1 MEQHIMVER
10 YLTNAYLENIEAYQ
24 EQIQLGSVG
33 ADLDTYGSDKLYKT
47 EMPLPSG
54 WKKEEYVKRK
64 KKMEMTKKKEVTNFI
79 INTGEDILNKVHTE
93 VMESISKKSKE
104 YLDADS
110 LQNYEMLQNVK
121 IGVKVLYQRLK
132 AEYEK

>member
-1 MEQHIMVER
+1 MAEQ
-10 YLTNAYLENIEAYQ
+10 YLANAYLENIEAYQ
-24 EQIQLGSVG
+24 EQIQSGSVG

-64 KKMEMTKKKEVTNFI
+64 KKMEMTKKEEVTNFI
-79 INTGEDILNKVHTE
+79 IKTGEDVLDKVHTE
-93 VMESISKKSKE
+93 VMESMSKKLKE
-104 YLDADS
+104 YLDADA

-121 IGVKVLYQRLK
+121 LGVQVFYQRMK

>member
-1 MEQHIMVER
+1 MVER
-10 YLTNAYLENIEAYQ
+10 YLANAYLLNIEAYQ
-24 EQIQLGSVG
+24 EQIQSGSVG
-33 ADLDTYGSDKLYKT
+33 ADLDTYGSDKLYNT
-47 EMPLPSG
+47 EMPLTSG

-64 KKMEMTKKKEVTNFI
+64 KTMDMTKKKEVTNFVI
-79 INTGEDILNKVHTE
+79 KTGKDVLDKVHTE

-121 IGVKVLYQRLK
+121 LGVQVLYQRLK
-132 AEYEK
+132 SEYEK

>member
-1 MEQHIMVER
+1 MVER

>member
-1 MEQHIMVER
+1 MVER
-10 YLTNAYLENIEAYQ
+10 YLANAYLLNIEAYQ
-24 EQIQLGSVG
+24 EQIQSGSVG
-33 ADLDTYGSDKLYKT
+33 ADLDTYGSDKLYNT

-64 KKMEMTKKKEVTNFI
+64 KKTEMTKKEDVTNFVI
-79 INTGEDILNKVHTE
+79 KTGKDVLDKVHTE
-93 VMESISKKSKE
+93 VLESITKKSKE

-121 IGVKVLYQRLK
+121 LGVQVLYQRLK
-132 AEYEK
+132 SEYEK